1 MSEPFQNRWRDGF
14 WANKKM
20 PSAIVAI
27 EGDRLSTKP
36 LIALDYPD
44 IGMGDGGTVIKF
56 GDFGP
61 ARKEIVEATGT
72 MDFSQLQM
80 GCQRKHRV
88 VQKHPIWS

>member
-1 MSEPFQNRWRDGF
+1 MGETTPLRWRNGF

-20 PSAIVAI
+20 PSSIVTI

-72 MDFSQLQM
+72 MNFNSRW
-80 GCQRKHRV
+80 GV
-88 VQKHPIWS
+88 

>member
-1 MSEPFQNRWRDGF
+1 MGEPTHIRWRDGF

-20 PSAIVAI
+20 PSSIVTI

-72 MDFSQLQM
+72 VDFSS
-80 GCQRKHRV
+80 R
-88 VQKHPIWS
+88 WDA

>member
-1 MSEPFQNRWRDGF
+1 MGETTPLRWRNGF

-20 PSAIVAI
+20 PSSIVTI

-61 ARKEIVEATGT
+61 ARKEVVEATGT
-72 MDFSQLQM
+72 LHISFRWDA
-80 GCQRKHRV
+80 
-88 VQKHPIWS
+88 